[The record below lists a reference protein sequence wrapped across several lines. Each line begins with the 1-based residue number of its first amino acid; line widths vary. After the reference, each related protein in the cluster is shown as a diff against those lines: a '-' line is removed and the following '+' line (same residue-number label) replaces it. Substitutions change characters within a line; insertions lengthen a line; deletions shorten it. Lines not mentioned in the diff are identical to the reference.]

1 MRVVNASPLIHLAR
15 VSLLDLLH
23 VPGQDVAVVVPF
35 IVFQE
40 VLRGARHDP
49 STSLVEQAA
58 RDWLAIVPTLPPHP
72 GIDRGRID
80 AGEIAVLTVALATP
94 GATVVLEDLAARA
107 EADRLGIPKIG
118 TLHLLLDA
126 KQLGIIPSVLAP
138 IDRLRELGVSSG
150 GVVRRPCERRYEGV
164 ITGVCADVQE
174 LSDRVVR
181 ASSLVE
187 NLNSRLRSYFF
198 LRRQL
203 GKDYLTL
210 LQFFL
215 GWKSGVSPSFLPEKM
230 NRHRITRKDEPTPD
244 YSSKRWT
251 DTGLLLFQR

>member
-15 VSLLDLLH
+15 VSLLDLLR

-40 VLRGARHDP
+40 VLRGARYDP
-49 STSLVEQAA
+49 TTSLVEQAA

-94 GATVVLEDLAARA
+94 GATVVLDDLAARA

-118 TLHLLLDA
+118 TLRLLLDA

-138 IDRLRELGVSSG
+138 IDRLRELGM
-150 GVVRRPCERRYEGV
+150 R
-164 ITGVCADVQE
+164 
-174 LSDRVVR
+174 LSDSVYREV
-181 ASSLVE
+181 
-187 NLNSRLRSYFF
+187 LR
-198 LRRQL
+198 QAEE
-203 GKDYLTL
+203 
-210 LQFFL
+210 
-215 GWKSGVSPSFLPEKM
+215 LPPRPGDDPGIK
-230 NRHRITRKDEPTPD
+230 P
-244 YSSKRWT
+244 
-251 DTGLLLFQR
+251 

>member
-15 VSLLDLLH
+15 VSLLDLLR

-94 GATVVLEDLAARA
+94 GATVVLDDLAARA

-118 TLHLLLDA
+118 TLRLLLDA
-126 KQLGIIPSVLAP
+126 KQLGIIPSVLTP
-138 IDRLRELGVSSG
+138 LDRLRKMGM
-150 GVVRRPCERRYEGV
+150 R
-164 ITGVCADVQE
+164 
-174 LSDRVVR
+174 LSDSVYREV
-181 ASSLVE
+181 
-187 NLNSRLRSYFF
+187 LR
-198 LRRQL
+198 QAEE
-203 GKDYLTL
+203 
-210 LQFFL
+210 
-215 GWKSGVSPSFLPEKM
+215 LPPRPGDDPGIK
-230 NRHRITRKDEPTPD
+230 P
-244 YSSKRWT
+244 
-251 DTGLLLFQR
+251 